1 MKILGIIPARYSS
14 IRFPGKPLA
23 MINGKTMIQRV
34 YEQVKKST
42 KITDAIV
49 ATDDIRIY
57 QEVKSFGGDVMLT
70 SSTHQNGS
78 SRCYEVF
85 EKKNEEH
92 PDFYEAVVNIQG
104 DEPYINPIQI
114 DQVCDVLIENN
125 TEIAT
130 LAKRLYND
138 DLFDPNTVK
147 VVFGKAGNALYFSR
161 NPIPF
166 LRSYEKEEWLNHALY
181 YKHIGIY
188 GFTTKA
194 LEKISS
200 LKPSRLELN
209 EGLEQLRWLEN
220 DMKINVDITEFESFG
235 IDTPEDIEK
244 LINII

>member
-1 MKILGIIPARYSS
+1 MEILGIIPARYSS
-14 IRFPGKPLA
+14 SRFPGKPLA

-34 YEQVKKST
+34 YEQVQKST
-42 KITDAIV
+42 RITDTIV

-57 QEVKSFGGDVMLT
+57 QEVISFGGEAMLT
-70 SSTHQNGS
+70 STTHQNGS

-85 EKKNEEH
+85 EKKNEER

-114 DQVCDVLIENN
+114 DQVCDILIENDA
-125 TEIAT
+125 EIST

-147 VVFGKAGNALYFSR
+147 VVFGKSGHALYFSR

-166 LRSYEKEEWLNHALY
+166 QRSHKKEEWLNHASY

-188 GFTTKA
+188 GFTTDA
-194 LEKISS
+194 LERINS

-220 DMKINVDITEFESFG
+220 DLKINVDITEFESFG
-235 IDTPEDIEK
+235 IDTPEDLEK